1 MTRRARKRGGA
12 TWWAIAAAVL
22 AAGFLA
28 WWMSARRAEA
38 PGLPASQPGARALSE
53 VPGAPPDEHAHDEIT
68 GEEKAALE
76 RLIRERGA
84 ASPGR

>member
-1 MTRRARKRGGA
+1 MTSRTRKRRE
-12 TWWAIAAAVL
+12 TVWWTVTAAVL
-22 AAGFLA
+22 AAGLLA
-28 WWMSARRAEA
+28 WWFAVRRAET

-53 VPGAPPDEHAHDEIT
+53 APGGPREESGHDEVT

-76 RLIRERGA
+76 RVLRERGA